1 MTTPP
6 APPPAPPAVVGD
18 DDADLIDRLI
28 ANLAMTQPSE
38 PNGKRVLIVD
48 DEPSIVRLLKVNL
61 ERQGYTVQTAEN
73 GVHALAKIMVEYPD
87 LLITDV
93 MMPEMDG
100 FELVEHVRRH
110 PALRDL
116 PVVLLTQK
124 SAERDVMAGYA
135 RGADVYLNK
144 PFNPAELLLVA
155 RRLLFP
161 GQPGHGGSGPDPA

>member
-6 APPPAPPAVVGD
+6 APHAPSSVVGD

-38 PNGKRVLIVD
+38 PNGKRILIVD

-61 ERQGYTVQTAEN
+61 ERQGYSIETAEN
-73 GVHALAKIMVEYPD
+73 GVQALAKIMAAYPD
-87 LLITDV
+87 LLISDV

-100 FELVEHVRRH
+100 LELVEHVRRH

-116 PVVLLTQK
+116 PIVLLTQK
-124 SAERDVMAGYA
+124 SAERDVMNGYA

-144 PFNPAELLLVA
+144 PFNPAELILVTH
-155 RRLLFP
+155 RLLFR
-161 GQPGHGGSGPDPA
+161 GQPDHSENGADPI